1 MADDPML
8 NQAEIDALLRSLQA
22 AADEPQAPAAPPRP
36 EPEALPARQHVGAAP
51 GPSGTYDIP
60 PGFGLLL
67 GVTVTLSVEIG
78 GTSLDLGELLQLGRS
93 SLVVLDGRVDTPL
106 TLFVNGVP
114 FAEGIVVETNGRYG
128 LRVTELM
135 QPQEGAKAS

>member
-1 MADDPML
+1 MAEDPML
-8 NQAEIDALLRSLQA
+8 SQAEIDALLRSLQEDTPA
-22 AADEPQAPAAPPRP
+22 PEPIAPQIQTQAPQQPIPMQP
-36 EPEALPARQHVGAAP
+36 GPAP
-51 GPSGTYDIP
+51 GPRVGYDLP

-67 GVTVTLSVEIG
+67 GVQVALSVELG
-78 GTSLDLGELLQLGRS
+78 STTLDFGELLQLGRS
-93 SLVVLDGRVDTPL
+93 SLIVLDGHVDHPL

-128 LRVTELM
+128 LRITELL

>member
-1 MADDPML
+1 M
-8 NQAEIDALLRSLQA
+8 
-22 AADEPQAPAAPPRP
+22 
-36 EPEALPARQHVGAAP
+36 
-51 GPSGTYDIP
+51 P

>member
-8 NQAEIDALLRSLQA
+8 NQAEIDALLRSLQSEA
-22 AADEPQAPAAPPRP
+22 EEPQVPVAPPRP
-36 EPEALPARQHVGAAP
+36 EPGALPARQHVGTAP
-51 GPSGTYDIP
+51 GQSGTYDMP
-60 PGFGLLL
+60 PGLGLLL

-135 QPQEGAKAS
+135 QPQEGARAS

>member
-1 MADDPML
+1 ML
-8 NQAEIDALLRSLQA
+8 SQAEIDALLRSLQDDA
-22 AADEPQAPAAPPRP
+22 QEPTPVAPRAEPLPGIPQAQPVQPSAAPAARVSYN
-36 EPEALPARQHVGAAP
+36 L
-51 GPSGTYDIP
+51 P

-67 GVTVTLSVEIG
+67 GVHVTLSVELG
-78 GTSLDLGELLQLGRS
+78 GTSLDLGDLLQFGRS
-93 SLVVLDGRVDTPL
+93 SLIVLDGRVDAPL

-128 LRVTELM
+128 LRITELL

>member
-22 AADEPQAPAAPPRP
+22 EADEPQAPAAQLRP
-36 EPEALPARQHVGAAP
+36 DQEALPARQHVGAAAGP
-51 GPSGTYDIP
+51 GGSYDMP

-67 GVTVTLSVEIG
+67 GVTVTLSVELG
-78 GTSLDLGELLQLGRS
+78 STSLDLGELLQLGRS

-135 QPQEGAKAS
+135 QPQEGARAS

>member
-1 MADDPML
+1 ML
-8 NQAEIDALLRSLQA
+8 SQAEIDALLRSLQ
-22 AADEPQAPAAPPRP
+22 DEAREPMAPAPTPRPLPGIPQVQPLQPSAAPP
-36 EPEALPARQHVGAAP
+36 ARV
-51 GPSGTYDIP
+51 SYNLP

-67 GVTVTLSVEIG
+67 GVHVTLSVELG

-93 SLVVLDGRVDTPL
+93 SLIVLDGRVDAPL

-128 LRVTELM
+128 LRITELL